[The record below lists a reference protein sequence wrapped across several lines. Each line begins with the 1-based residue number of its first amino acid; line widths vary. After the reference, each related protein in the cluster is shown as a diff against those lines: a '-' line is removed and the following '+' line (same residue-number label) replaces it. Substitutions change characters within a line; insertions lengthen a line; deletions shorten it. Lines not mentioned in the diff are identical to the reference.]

1 MLLLLSFRVSFPG
14 VLPRLPPQGAE
25 ERVPVKGAGGKAGDL
40 LDGSAEAQAEAREDP
55 ADLPVGIGTVAGDDQ
70 GGQAVYHEPQV
81 AEIEIGFPRNELSR
95 TFLQNKKLSTTL
107 FFGYRKLVLYMYL
120 YIIILQYASYGDSHN
135 LTNRDI
141 ILTGK
146 SQKRKLM
153 LSKLRYH

>member
-1 MLLLLSFRVSFPG
+1 MHRHRQASFVYAVCLSVQRLDKLRVNHTDQIIE
-14 VLPRLPPQGAE
+14 RLIRVRNAAE
-25 ERVPVKGAGGKAGDL
+25 QRNFAFAQFLQVQLVRHRQLGDGRQIECSQAYTHADK
-40 LDGSAEAQAEAREDP
+40 DGFCGLA
-55 ADLPVGIGTVAGDDQ
+55 
-70 GGQAVYHEPQV
+70 
-81 AEIEIGFPRNELSR
+81 RNELSR

>member
-1 MLLLLSFRVSFPG
+1 MHRHRQASFVYAVGLTIQRLDKLGVNHADQIIERLIRVLDAAEQRNFALAQLLQVQFVCHRQLGNR
-14 VLPRLPPQGAE
+14 RQI
-25 ERVPVKGAGGKAGDL
+25 ERGKAHTYTHQNRFRRF
-40 LDGSAEAQAEAREDP
+40 A
-55 ADLPVGIGTVAGDDQ
+55 
-70 GGQAVYHEPQV
+70 
-81 AEIEIGFPRNELSR
+81 RNELSR